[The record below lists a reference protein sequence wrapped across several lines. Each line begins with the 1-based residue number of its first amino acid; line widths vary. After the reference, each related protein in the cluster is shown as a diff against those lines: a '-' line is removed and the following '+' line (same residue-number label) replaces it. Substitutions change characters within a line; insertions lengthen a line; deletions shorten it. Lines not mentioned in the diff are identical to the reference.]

1 MHMIN
6 KCFYSIIISSLLS
19 FTINAQEC
27 KVTIEA
33 LAGNYEGE
41 CKNGKADGKGKA
53 IGADTYEGQFKAG
66 MPNGTGRYT
75 RSNGNIYDGEFNK
88 GLPDGNGTMIY
99 RLPFKDSLVKGYW
112 KKGVYGGKFIK
123 PYLIYARTVHVT
135 NISCKPVNSKFS
147 QVELFLDSETGNQA
161 TSFNSTPVPK
171 PELTNVQIVNGKFE
185 RQVLNDQYA
194 KKNGYIFEEVQYPFR
209 AIFTVGNDM
218 FELEFFEGTKW
229 IVDIRLAY

>member
-1 MHMIN
+1 MIY
-6 KCFYSIIISSLLS
+6 KFVFPVLS
-19 FTINAQEC
+19 FLLLTQAIGAQDC

-33 LAGNYEGE
+33 LAGKYEGE

-53 IGADTYEGQFKAG
+53 VGVDAYEGQFKAG
-66 MPNGTGRYT
+66 VPNGSGIYT
-75 RSNGNIYDGEFNK
+75 WSNGNFYEGEFSK
-88 GLPDGNGTMIY
+88 GLQDGNGTMIY

-112 KKGVYGGKFIK
+112 KKGVYGGRFVK

-147 QVELFLDSETGNQA
+147 QVELFLDSETGNQH
-161 TSFNSTPVPK
+161 TSFNSGPVAK
-171 PELTNVQIVNGKFE
+171 PELTNVQLINGRFE
-185 RQVLNDQYA
+185 KQVLNDQYG

-229 IVDIRLAY
+229 IVDVRLAY